1 MRRQSNRDRDE
12 SRKKNEGRKRD
23 PSATRQNFVYR
34 RGLTSVT
41 ISIGMLELAFK
52 DNELRF
58 PLLYDVITYIRW
70 IISCLNDG
78 DKKTFRYSI
87 VLC

>member
-34 RGLTSVT
+34 RGLT
-41 ISIGMLELAFK
+41 ISIAMLELVFK

-70 IISCLNDG
+70 IISYLNDG

>member
-1 MRRQSNRDRDE
+1 MRRQSNRDRE
-12 SRKKNEGRKRD
+12 KSRKKNEGRKRD

-34 RGLTSVT
+34 RGLT
-41 ISIGMLELAFK
+41 ISIAMLELVFK
-52 DNELRF
+52 DNELRS

>member
-23 PSATRQNFVYR
+23 PSETRQNFVYR
-34 RGLTSVT
+34 RGLT
-41 ISIGMLELAFK
+41 ISIAMLELVFK
-52 DNELRF
+52 DNELRS

>member
-23 PSATRQNFVYR
+23 PSETRQNFVYR
-34 RGLTSVT
+34 RGLT
-41 ISIGMLELAFK
+41 ISIAMLELVFK

-70 IISCLNDG
+70 IISCLNNG

>member
-34 RGLTSVT
+34 RGLT
-41 ISIGMLELAFK
+41 ISIAMLELVFK

-58 PLLYDVITYIRW
+58 PLLYDVITYICW

>member
-34 RGLTSVT
+34 RGLT
-41 ISIGMLELAFK
+41 ISIAMLELVFK

>member
-23 PSATRQNFVYR
+23 PSETRQNFVYR
-34 RGLTSVT
+34 RGLT
-41 ISIGMLELAFK
+41 ISIAMLELVFK
-52 DNELRF
+52 DNELRS
-58 PLLYDVITYIRW
+58 PLLYDVITYICW

>member
-1 MRRQSNRDRDE
+1 MRRQSNRDRGE
-12 SRKKNEGRKRD
+12 SRKEDEGRKRG
-23 PSATRQNFVYR
+23 SGATREKFVYR

-41 ISIGMLELAFK
+41 ISIAMLELVFK

-58 PLLYDVITYIRW
+58 PLLHDVITYIRW

-78 DKKTFRYSI
+78 GKEHLGI
-87 VLC
+87 V

>member
-1 MRRQSNRDRDE
+1 M
-12 SRKKNEGRKRD
+12 
-23 PSATRQNFVYR
+23 YR

-41 ISIGMLELAFK
+41 ISIAMLELVFK

-58 PLLYDVITYIRW
+58 PLLHDVITYIRW

-78 DKKTFRYSI
+78 GKEHLGI
-87 VLC
+87 V

>member
-1 MRRQSNRDRDE
+1 MERRAERRTREE
-12 SRKKNEGRKRD
+12 SAG
-23 PSATRQNFVYR
+23 SGATREKFVYR

-41 ISIGMLELAFK
+41 ISIAMLELVFK

-58 PLLYDVITYIRW
+58 PLLHDVITYIRW

-78 DKKTFRYSI
+78 GKEHLGI
-87 VLC
+87 V